1 MQRILLSM
9 LIFFACLASA
19 HAVVLDR
26 VVALVNDDVITLSE
40 LKSLEIS
47 VLKST
52 VEKPG
57 KEESTVDRDS
67 LLDDMIDKKIKLQKA
82 EEINIKVSD
91 EEVRSAIQQ
100 ILSRNKITEEAL
112 KEKLHTEGFTWD
124 EYTKEIREQMILSS
138 LVNQEVRSK
147 IFIMPGDI
155 EKYYQEHMD
164 EFSMGEKKHLLSI
177 FLSVPEKAGEDEIQA
192 RNRLADELRQRALSG
207 EPFRDIAVQYS
218 DGREAKEGG
227 DLGYLSQDDL
237 RSEMSTAVA
246 AMKPGDVSPVIRIGE
261 GFVLLKVED
270 VHADSHTSFEEV
282 KDKIQD
288 ELYQEKLKQRYDA
301 WLKELKSKA
310 FIDKKPA
317 PPEDQ
322 TGE

>member
-1 MQRILLSM
+1 MMRAFISIV
-9 LIFFACLASA
+9 IFFLCLASA

-26 VVALVNDDVITLSE
+26 IVAVVNDDVITQSE
-40 LKSLEIS
+40 LRSLEIS

-52 VEKPG
+52 SRKPG
-57 KEESTVDRDS
+57 QEEPPVNSEI
-67 LLDDMIDKKIKLQKA
+67 LLDDLIDKKIKLHKA
-82 EEINIKVSD
+82 EELNIKASD
-91 EEVRSAIQQ
+91 EEVQAAIQQ

-112 KEKLHTEGFTWD
+112 KQKLNAEGFSWTD
-124 EYTKEIREQMILSS
+124 YKKEIKEQMILSS

-147 IFIMPGDI
+147 IFLMPEDLD
-155 EKYYQEHMD
+155 KYYQEHMD
-164 EFSMGEKKHLLSI
+164 RFSMGEKKHLLSI
-177 FLSVPEKAGEDEIQA
+177 FLSVPEKAEQEEILA

-207 EPFRDIAVQYS
+207 EPFRDLAVQYS

-227 DLGYLSQDDL
+227 DLGYLSHDDL
-237 RSEMSTAVA
+237 RNEMSTAVA
-246 AMKPGDVSPVIRIGE
+246 AMKPGDVSPVIRINE

-270 VHADSHTSFEEV
+270 VHSASHTPFEEV

-310 FIDKKPA
+310 YIEKKPA
-317 PPEDQ
+317 SPEGQ
-322 TGE
+322 PGG